1 VGVLLEGLASLAS
14 LSLAALRFWRSSLAV
29 VPAVLASL
37 FLARSARA
45 LDQCRIAPQGLHVV
59 DALKLS
65 GLSATA
71 DSTLIELL
79 PRPPADRYTEAELE
93 EFERRLNNLGIFDA
107 VVVRCE
113 PRVLAVV
120 VREKWTL
127 VPEVDFASGKTLA
140 DVYAMVGVSE
150 YNLLGTANLLSLS
163 AYRERRGFGAS
174 VAFIEHGYHRQG
186 WALYSSLS
194 IGTVELAFEDGS
206 GWRTTSASGT
216 LSLRSPP
223 VLHEYFNLTPGVY
236 ASQEAVSEAHGAEP
250 PPPTTRV
257 LQSFIG
263 LSWDAYEWHDLVPFG
278 AQASLWIS
286 VGGVFGEEPP
296 QPRHTLEGTFLG
308 AVPLGHGAVM
318 MGRLESAIGTRGN
331 VNYAETV
338 GSVDGVRGLR
348 DATYFNWLQVVANLE
363 IRQSVQLG
371 PRWAFQGVAF
381 YDASF
386 FEQMTAEGGR
396 GDALGAFSLGLGA
409 RVVPTWIS
417 SIALRLDVARLLAPE
432 LAWFA
437 QFGLK
442 QYF

>member
-1 VGVLLEGLASLAS
+1 MIGVAT
-14 LSLAALRFWRSSLAV
+14 
-29 VPAVLASL
+29 
-37 FLARSARA
+37 SARA
-45 LDQCRIAPQGLHVV
+45 LDHCIIAPQASHVV
-59 DALKLS
+59 EEVELR

-71 DSTLIELL
+71 EDTLLDLL
-79 PRPPADRYTEAELE
+79 PRAPPDRYTEAELE

-107 VVVRCE
+107 VAVRCE
-113 PRVLAVV
+113 SRALAVS

-127 VPEVDFASGKTLA
+127 VPEVDFASGKTPA
-140 DVYAMVGVSE
+140 DVYAMVGVTE
-150 YNLLGTANLLSLS
+150 YNLLGTANLLSVT

-174 VAFIEHGYHRQG
+174 VAFVEHGYHRRD
-186 WALYSSLS
+186 WALDSSLS

-206 GWRTTSASGT
+206 GWRTTSASLG
-216 LSLRSPP
+216 LAARSPP
-223 VLHEYFNLTPGVY
+223 VWHEYFNVTPGIY
-236 ASQEAVSEAHGAEP
+236 TSQEAVSEAHGAE

-278 AQASLWIS
+278 VQASLWIN

-296 QPRHTLEGTFLG
+296 KPRHELEGGFLT

-318 MGRLESAIGTRGN
+318 MGRLESSVGSRGN

-348 DATYFNWLQVVANLE
+348 DATYFNWLQVVGNLE
-363 IRQSVQLG
+363 FRRSVQLG

-381 YDASF
+381 YDAAF

-396 GDALGAFSLGLGA
+396 GEARGAFSLGLGA
-409 RVVPTWIS
+409 RLVPTWIS
-417 SIALRLDVARLLAPE
+417 SIALRFDVARLLAPE